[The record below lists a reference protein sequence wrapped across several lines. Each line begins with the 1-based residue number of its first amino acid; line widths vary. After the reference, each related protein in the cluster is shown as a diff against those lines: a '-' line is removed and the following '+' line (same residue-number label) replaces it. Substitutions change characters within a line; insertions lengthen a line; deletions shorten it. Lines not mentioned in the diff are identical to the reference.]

1 MDYLNYSK
9 SVKSDLRIIDNCV
22 PEKEFQKIFEIFM
35 TRTMYWHFDNIVDY
49 DDDGKSQFTHLFF
62 TNTDGIVSPFWN
74 DLLPIIKPLSAEVFI
89 RVKAN
94 LTLRTKNH
102 EESKFHYD
110 TFFSNSRLEDGT
122 PIGYTAIYYV
132 NTNNGYTLF
141 KSGEKVN
148 SVANRLV
155 IFENHKLHKAVSC
168 TDEKIRVVINF
179 NYFTSFYGSKNRK
192 DHCLKDFIK
201 ANA

>member
-9 SVKSDLRIIDNCV
+9 SDLRIIDNYV
-22 PEKEFQKIFEIFM
+22 PEKEFQKISEILM
-35 TRTMYWHFDNIVDY
+35 TRIMYWHFDNVVDY
-49 DDDGKSQFTHLFF
+49 DDDGKFQFTHLFF
-62 TNTDGIVSPFWN
+62 TSTDGIVSPFWN
-74 DLLPIIKPLSAEVFI
+74 DLLPIIKPLSAQVFI
-89 RVKAN
+89 KAKAN
-94 LTLRTKNH
+94 LNVRTKNH
-102 EESKFHYD
+102 EENKFHYD
-110 TFFSNSRLEDGT
+110 TLFSDSRLKDGT